1 VYNILSYT
9 YVHLLVFSSYLINVF
24 LEPYVIK
31 MKEIKEYDNGR
42 GIYTR
47 VGETTRF

>member
-1 VYNILSYT
+1 
-9 YVHLLVFSSYLINVF
+9 
-24 LEPYVIK
+24 
-31 MKEIKEYDNGR
+31 MKKKRRNEEIIDRVVEERQIGEIKEYDNGR